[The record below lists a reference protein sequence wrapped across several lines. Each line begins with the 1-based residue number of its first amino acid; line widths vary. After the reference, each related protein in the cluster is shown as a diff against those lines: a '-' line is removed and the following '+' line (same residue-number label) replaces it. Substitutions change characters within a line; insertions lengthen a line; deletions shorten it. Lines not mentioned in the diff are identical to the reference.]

1 MRRGVRHAGRHS
13 RVGPAAYLIATLQ
26 KDQLKRARPGG
37 GVHLSLARAAVAVR
51 PLSFPPSSARLSL
64 PDCTFSVCGGYLLL
78 ASDVTFMPICSIVY
92 LCIYPAGICRSPARA
107 STCEAPGCDG
117 EQTQLWVSFQL
128 ACGRHVISKS
138 INREN
143 KG

>member
-1 MRRGVRHAGRHS
+1 MGLYSVPLAIFGNGTS
-13 RVGPAAYLIATLQ
+13 PSIEQFYFSLIYFIT
-26 KDQLKRARPGG
+26 
-37 GVHLSLARAAVAVR
+37 VSLD
-51 PLSFPPSSARLSL
+51 SFPPSSARLSL